1 MSYCSFFDH
10 RWLSFDITT
19 DDVKANCDD
28 LKVLG
33 KGDFKALIKW
43 RLALREEVRLFFY
56 QKNFVEMTPIVQLG
70 LDIKAKETEDSTE
83 HVEVVEV
90 VDEEQEISAEVKY

>member
-1 MSYCSFFDH
+1 MFHIRLLTFAIAESEDN
-10 RWLSFDITT
+10 RWLALDITT

-43 RLALREEVRLFFY
+43 RIALREEVRPTKRFSDYVLTSY
-56 QKNFVEMTPIVQLG
+56 PAWT
-70 LDIKAKETEDSTE
+70 
-83 HVEVVEV
+83 
-90 VDEEQEISAEVKY
+90 

>member
-1 MSYCSFFDH
+1 MFHIRLLKFAIAESEDN
-10 RWLSFDITT
+10 RWLALDITT

-43 RLALREEVRLFFY
+43 RIALREEVSTNKRLSDY
-56 QKNFVEMTPIVQLG
+56 VLTSYP
-70 LDIKAKETEDSTE
+70 AWT
-83 HVEVVEV
+83 
-90 VDEEQEISAEVKY
+90 